1 MIALP
6 PGCTVTYSVWIDI
19 NEMTNDIIDWYKL
32 VGGVVTQDAWYNHR
46 GSKIVRDFVQYG
58 KSKKC
63 HYRQDGTGGIR
74 LHFDGKD
81 ASVASMFLLKF
92 MDIVVKHNLK
102 EVQDR
107 IEYGFV

>member
-19 NEMTNDIIDWYKL
+19 NGMTNDIIEWYRL
-32 VGGVVTQDAWYNHR
+32 IGGTVTTDSWHNHR
-46 GSKIVRDFVQYG
+46 GTKIEREFVQYG
-58 KSKKC
+58 KAKRC

-74 LHFDGKD
+74 LHFHGDD

-92 MDIVVKHNLK
+92 MDIVGNHNLK
-102 EVQDR
+102 EVQEQYEHDNA
-107 IEYGFV
+107 